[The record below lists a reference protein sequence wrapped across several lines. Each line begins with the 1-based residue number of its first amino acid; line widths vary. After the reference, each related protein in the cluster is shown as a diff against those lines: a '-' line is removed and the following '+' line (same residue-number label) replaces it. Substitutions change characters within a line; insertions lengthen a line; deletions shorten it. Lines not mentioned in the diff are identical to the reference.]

1 MISSSVYNIMKQHI
15 LLSTAA
21 LCSTLAFA
29 EAPMIT
35 DDAGTLDKGGKKIE
49 GGFVKSGSERVYGL
63 SGGFSPIDN
72 VELGLSLQH
81 ARDRSIPASGH
92 ATGLSAKWVPLKSGI
107 FSAGAKLDYVRAK
120 SGGTSSNETTLTALG
135 SARFE
140 SGYVLHANIG
150 RTNASG
156 GGGHANNWSLGAE
169 APVAEKVQLTLDV
182 YSSTGSDIG
191 KQIGARWEVRKSFKL
206 SAALGRYNS
215 QSTAFT
221 GFSWEF

>member
-1 MISSSVYNIMKQHI
+1 MKQHI
-15 LLSTAA
+15 LLGALA

-49 GGFVKSGSERVYGL
+49 GGFVKSGSERAYGL

-72 VELGLSLQH
+72 VELSLSLQH
-81 ARDRSIPASGH
+81 ARDSSIPASGN
-92 ATGLSAKWVPLKSGI
+92 ATGLSAKWIPLKSGI
-107 FSAGAKLDYVRAK
+107 FSAGVKLDHVRAK
-120 SGGTSSNETTLTALG
+120 SGGALANETTLTALG
-135 SARFE
+135 TARFE

-156 GGGHANNWSLGAE
+156 GGGHTNSWALGAE
-169 APVAEKVQLTLDV
+169 APVADKVQLTLDV
-182 YSSTGSDIG
+182 YSSTGSNTG
-191 KQIGARWEVRKSFKL
+191 KQIGARWEVQKGLKL

-215 QSTAFT
+215 ANTAFA